1 MMKRGVLLLNMGG
14 PNNIDE
20 VELFLRN
27 MFSDHRILP
36 MVSWLRKIIGNR
48 IVGRRL
54 EEARE
59 NYLELGGKSPL
70 TAITRSLAAKVEEA
84 TEMPVRPAM
93 RYVPPFA
100 DEALLEFQ
108 EEGMEEIVLFPMYP
122 HYSTTTTLS
131 SVEDVKARC
140 EKMGYSPKVSIVDPY
155 YEDREYLAIQ
165 ADLIAMAAEGI
176 DSSEYDLVLSAHG
189 LPLSVIRAGDPYEKQ
204 IEANVSALKRMLGK
218 RGLIFRNIRLAYQSK
233 VGNSAWLEPNLTDV
247 LRNPE
252 NLRILIFPLAFTIDN
267 SETLFELDRE
277 HRRIAEKI
285 GYADYRVAECPND
298 RDDFARFIGAKVVG
312 SN

>member
-1 MMKRGVLLLNMGG
+1 MGG